1 MRVKTSLLIIVCAIV
16 AASMLAGCVTQNAAL
31 NNTSA
36 TTAAVSSHPPT
47 ARVGPTAT
55 HAKPASYRVTIGT
68 ATVYAEAPTTLQ
80 EQEQGL
86 MNRTHLDANA
96 GMLFPFTSVRHQS
109 IWMKNMRFPID
120 IVFITADK
128 RVLEVYR
135 SVPPCVREPCPLY
148 TSSAPVRYALEVN
161 AGFCA
166 RHGIVSGMRSS
177 ITHSRR

>member
-1 MRVKTSLLIIVCAIV
+1 MCVKTSLLVVVCAI
-16 AASMLAGCVTQNAAL
+16 AATGVLAGCVTQNVAP

-36 TTAAVSSHPPT
+36 TTAVVSSHGPTIRGEPT
-47 ARVGPTAT
+47 AA
-55 HAKPASYRVTIGT
+55 HAKPASYRVAIDTT
-68 ATVYAEAPTTLQ
+68 TVYAEAPTTLQ

-96 GMLFPFTSVRHQS
+96 GMLFPFTSVRQQS
-109 IWMKNMRFPID
+109 IWMKNMRLPID

-128 RVLEVYR
+128 HVLEVYR
-135 SVPPCVREPCPLY
+135 SVPPCAREPCPLY

-166 RHGIVSGMRSS
+166 RHGIVSGMPVS
-177 ITHSRR
+177 IAEL